1 MELINILGLIA
12 AIGTALGVIYK
23 YILHPMEQLS
33 RAVERI
39 AVLDESN
46 KMVLEC
52 LLAIMNNII
61 TGNNVDK
68 LKDKRDELE
77 HFCIKK

>member
-1 MELINILGLIA
+1 MELINILGIIA